1 MTNKKRISVFVA
13 FVILL
18 VTVAGCFFTPA
29 SALNFKTGIDLYSES
44 VYMYNMDTGEEVVS
58 IRATEQRVPASL
70 TKVMTCVIVLDT
82 YKNDLSLL
90 ETKKVSAGVEAF
102 EELWGTGCSLADIQ
116 MDEEVSYY
124 DLLHALMIP
133 SGCEAANIIAVN
145 ISGSI
150 DAFVNRMNAK
160 ARELGMNDTHFSNA
174 HGLFAED
181 NYTTCVDMAKL
192 CEYAIETYPLF
203 SEIVSK
209 PNYTMS
215 ATTEHPDGTLIVNTN
230 KMLHVGSEY
239 YYPYATGIKTGN
251 LNEAGRCLVSTA
263 TRDGVTYMIVSMGAP
278 SKDADGNST
287 MYNCEDHVNL
297 YTWAYSQL
305 EYPDPPI
312 LSADSE
318 ITDIEVEYG
327 DGRTK
332 INLKPAKGFEC
343 LWPKQQEIYESDSP
357 ETVSYKKNIEKVSDI
372 KKKIVL
378 KEDVVAPVNKG
389 DVLGYVE
396 LTYNGTT
403 LAKIDLVATE
413 SVERSALKE
422 KKDIA
427 KSFWQSTH
435 FKVVVGVVIAL
446 VVIYFVVFILIV
458 KSKTSKKKKKR
469 KKSSRR
475 M

>member
-1 MTNKKRISVFVA
+1 MKAKKRISLLMA
-13 FVILL
+13 FMIIL
-18 VTVAGCFFTPA
+18 VTVVSCFATPA
-29 SALNFKTGIDLYSES
+29 SALNFKTGIDLHSQA
-44 VYMYNMDTGEEVVS
+44 VYMYNMDTGEVVVS
-58 IRATEQRVPASL
+58 IRASEQRVPASL
-70 TKVMTCVIVLDT
+70 TKIMTCVIVLDT

-102 EELWGTGCSLADIQ
+102 EELWGTGCSTADIQ

-160 ARELGMNDTHFSNA
+160 ARELGMTNTHFSNA

-181 NYTTCVDMAKL
+181 NYTTCEDMAKL

-203 SEIVSK
+203 NEIVSK
-209 PNYTMS
+209 PNYTM
-215 ATTEHPDGTLIVNTN
+215 APTTEHPDGTLIVNTN

-251 LNEAGRCLVSTA
+251 LNEAGRCLASTA
-263 TRDGVTYMIVSMGAP
+263 SKDGMTYLIVSMGAP
-278 SKDADGNST
+278 SKDEDGNSV

-297 YTWAYSQL
+297 YTWAFSQL
-305 EYPDPPI
+305 EYPNPPI
-312 LSADSE
+312 LSPDSE
-318 ITDIEVEYG
+318 LTDIEVKYG
-327 DGRTK
+327 DERTK
-332 INLKPAKGFEC
+332 VNLKPATGFEC
-343 LWPKQQEIYESDSP
+343 LWPKAQQVYESDSA
-357 ETVSYKKNIEKVSDI
+357 EVKSYKQSIEKVTDI

-378 KEDVVAPVNKG
+378 KDDVVAPVNKG

-396 LTYNGTT
+396 LTYNGTV

-413 SVERSALKE
+413 SVERSTLKE

-435 FKVVVGVVIAL
+435 FKVVIGVVIAL

-458 KSKTSKKKKKR
+458 KSKTSKKKKRR
-469 KKSSRR
+469 KKVRK